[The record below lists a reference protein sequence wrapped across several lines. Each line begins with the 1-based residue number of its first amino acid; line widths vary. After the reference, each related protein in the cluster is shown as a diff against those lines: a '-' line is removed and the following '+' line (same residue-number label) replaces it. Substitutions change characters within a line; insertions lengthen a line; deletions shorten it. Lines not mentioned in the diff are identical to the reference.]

1 MLSRRGQTIT
11 RTAAITAS
19 LAVMASLAPFGAYAN
34 PATVDYTCTPALSG
48 GNKISVDYNSGG
60 KSITLFYPNGE
71 TLRMPIQRSGSGF
84 RYGEGNVGIAGK
96 GQTTITLQIAGQPA
110 RQCVTPR

>member
-11 RTAAITAS
+11 RTAATAAS
-19 LAVMASLAPFGAYAN
+19 LAVAALAPFSAEAN
-34 PATVDYTCTPALSG
+34 PATVDYICTPALPG

-60 KSITLFYPNGE
+60 KSITLFYPNSE
-71 TLRMPIQRSGSGF
+71 MLRMPIQRSGSGF
-84 RYGEGNVGIAGK
+84 RYGEGNVEISGK
-96 GQTTITLQIAGQPA
+96 GQTTITLQVAGLPA

>member
-1 MLSRRGQTIT
+1 MES
-11 RTAAITAS
+11 
-19 LAVMASLAPFGAYAN
+19 AVMGIAVMGIAVLAPLPARAN
-34 PATVDYTCTPALSG
+34 PATVDYICSPALPG
-48 GNKISVDYNSGG
+48 GDRISVDYNSGG
-60 KSITLFYPNGE
+60 KSVTLFYPNGE

-96 GQTTITLQIAGQPA
+96 GMTTITLAIGNQPS

>member
-1 MLSRRGQTIT
+1 MSSGRDRFPKAVA
-11 RTAAITAS
+11 RAAVPMVMVWA
-19 LAVMASLAPFGAYAN
+19 LAATPSHAN
-34 PATVDYTCTPALSG
+34 PATVGYRCKPALPG
-48 GNKISVDYNSGG
+48 GGPLSIDYNSGG